1 MVITFAIKMIAEVV
15 YTGMEIATVSAI
27 IVDYALEHI
36 RIQTK
41 TEDVISAYLAYT
53 PISII
58 INIVTD
64 VELACMKIYT
74 ATEYATFVDF
84 VHSAIKMQTEFVMIA
99 DIVQTILTIISTD
112 IVTFA
117 IIVQNTQIAIR
128 TVNVIDVV
136 IARLDILTL

>member
-1 MVITFAIKMIAEVV
+1 
-15 YTGMEIATVSAI
+15 
-27 IVDYALEHI
+27 
-36 RIQTK
+36 
-41 TEDVISAYLAYT
+41 
-53 PISII
+53 
-58 INIVTD
+58 
-64 VELACMKIYT
+64 MKIYT

-84 VHSAIKMQTEFVMIA
+84 VHSAIKMQTEFAMIA
-99 DIVQTILTIISTD
+99 DIVQTILTIISTV